1 MPSLNTGNAILS
13 NPIKVDSSYNV
24 GIGGAASGSFKLQV
38 TGTTNLTGALTGT
51 SATFSGSVTS
61 NANEGFI
68 IAPSSGASYINYKIG
83 ATSYSLIGIAGANND
98 IISGSATGDLNIR
111 ATNSQKILF
120 SNNNGASAS
129 LTIASTGAATFSAA
143 SGGAI
148 TLTTNG
154 SANNW
159 TSAITGNSTTSQSYG
174 LLIQAGTNSTDAAL
188 RVRNQANSLDWL
200 FVRGD
205 GNVGIGRT
213 DPSFILDVN
222 DTNAS
227 GARGLRISTS
237 STAAGPA
244 LYLYINS
251 GAQTNWAIGN
261 SYAVG
266 NTLEFISS
274 NSVGGNPGSAGTSR
288 MLITPTGDVTINTA
302 RTSGANVNAITIA
315 DNVTGVQTSGF
326 GVRILAT
333 SNNGQAKSAIGF
345 EADGGTNND
354 TAIAFY
360 TQTNA
365 ASLDRRM
372 TINRNGNVLINTTT
386 DNGDKL
392 NISGATSISGNLGVG
407 RGSESGVRLSV
418 TGATNGSDSYAT
430 IMRQT
435 SGQDLFIVRSD
446 GNINTG
452 TRAASPYNAG
462 TTGRTMVI
470 ESTGGLGYNTSTRE
484 SKINI
489 EKLNDVSWL
498 YKLNPVSFNYRKKD
512 DEMNYTDEAQDE
524 KWYGLIADEVESIND
539 DLVFYNTKED
549 GSKQLAG
556 VEYNKIIAALIKSS
570 QQQQAQIEAQQQQIN
585 SLINR

>member
-24 GIGGAASGSFKLQV
+24 GIGGAASSSFKLNV
-38 TGTTNLTGALTGT
+38 TGTTNLTGALTTTDLNVSDTYANDPLIRLATTT
-51 SATFSGSVTS
+51 SGNVEVQMRTATTTYNAGIGVVTS
-61 NANEGFI
+61 GYDF
-68 IAPSSGASYINYKIG
+68 
-83 ATSYSLIGIAGANND
+83 SLFTNN
-98 IISGSATGDLNIR
+98 TPRLTLNG
-111 ATNSQKILF
+111 T
-120 SNNNGASAS
+120 
-129 LTIASTGAATFSAA
+129 TGAATF
-143 SGGAI
+143 
-148 TLTTNG
+148 
-154 SANNW
+154 
-159 TSAITGNSTTSQSYG
+159 TGNNATNTTENASVSW
-174 LLIQAGTNSTDAAL
+174 NDANGNLMGRIVGYRGANGNDGNL
-188 RVRNQANSLDWL
+188 RFYTSNTPTLAMTISS
-200 FVRGD
+200 G
-205 GNVGIGRT
+205 GNVGIGTGT
-213 DPSFILDVN
+213 DAPLSRLQVQGSGGSTGVTLTLANGGNIDAIDNPLGIINFYSN
-222 DTNAS
+222 DTSSGAS
-227 GARGLRISTS
+227 GVFGSISLRNEFGGNWDGNPDREITYMNFSTATSGSVVERMRIS
-237 STAAGPA
+237 
-244 LYLYINS
+244 S
-251 GAQTNWAIGN
+251 GGQT
-261 SYAVG
+261 
-266 NTLEFISS
+266 L
-274 NSVGGNPGSAGTSR
+274 
-288 MLITPTGDVTINTA
+288 INTA

-333 SNNGQAKSAIGF
+333 SNNGQAKSAIAF